1 MSVSIESPEDR
12 IIDQVTLSQQ
22 HTLERVE
29 AAGSAMLD
37 SWERSRE
44 EITDFIAER
53 IRQDLEA
60 QAALMRCRNLGEV
73 GAVQAKFIG
82 TAVAQY
88 GDEVQRLLDI
98 GRRLAERSLGRS

>member
-1 MSVSIESPEDR
+1 MSISIESPEDR

-22 HTLERVE
+22 EALERIE
-29 AAGSAMLD
+29 ATGNAMLD
-37 SWERSRE
+37 GWERSRE

-53 IRQDLEA
+53 IRQDLET

-88 GDEVQRLLDI
+88 GDEVTRLIGI
-98 GRRLAERSLGRS
+98 GRELAARSLGKS

>member
-1 MSVSIESPEDR
+1 MSVSIESAENR

-22 HTLERVE
+22 HTLEQIE
-29 AAGSAMLD
+29 AASSAVLD

-53 IRQDLEA
+53 IRQDLET

-73 GAVQAKFIG
+73 GVVQAKFIG

-88 GDEVQRLLDI
+88 GGEVNRLLDI
-98 GRRLAERSLGRS
+98 GRQLAERSLGRS